1 MFLVII
7 HCIPLLTEGP
17 GVAYLMIILLPFL
30 IYTPGCFGFVSSFM
44 PSRVN
49 QVSLSTSVMT
59 RKPVAIPLF
68 FLKRARMLYIGAN
81 IPYLYITIFL
91 KTDKRILKITKY
103 LLLQVF
109 FLLQFYNCGRKCRD
123 GCNPTGWLLFRCCIR
138 DVSSV
143 VRWHTLFAYG

>member
-1 MFLVII
+1 M
-7 HCIPLLTEGP
+7 EGS
-17 GVAYLMIILLPFL
+17 GVTYFMIILLPFL
-30 IYTPGCFGFVSSFM
+30 IYTPGCIGFVSSFM

-49 QVSLSTSVMT
+49 QVSLSSSVMT

-103 LLLQVF
+103 LLFVVF

-138 DVSSV
+138 DGSSV
-143 VRWHTLFAYG
+143 VQWHALSVCD